1 MKTLILLLVIAS
13 LLSVQLEAQDVIT
26 LKNNSTIDAKNIV
39 VSNREVRY
47 QNFFDNS
54 GEILILQK
62 AMIVSILYENG
73 SKLKMYEAKKT
84 LNNINQGYNLI
95 TFHFLDFVINSFTVS
110 YERIIANGRYGIQ
123 IPFSFGYSEKTTN
136 IPLPPPFDS
145 DYTVNPANQF
155 YTGVTFNIYPT
166 GQGKVKYFLGPS
178 LRFGNGLFHEEYNS
192 YGQHNPPPI
201 KTGYIKFLINNGIVA
216 TFASS
221 LSVSVIG
228 SIGIQHMYKS
238 GLNPTRTTGAL
249 SLNLSFR
256 F

>member
-1 MKTLILLLVIAS
+1 MLLVFAA
-13 LLSVQLEAQDVIT
+13 LLSVQIEAQDIIT
-26 LKNNSTIDAKNIV
+26 LKNNYTIDAKNIV
-39 VSNREVRY
+39 VSNKEVKY

-54 GEILILQK
+54 GEVMVILKENI
-62 AMIVSILYENG
+62 ISILYENG
-73 SKLKMYEAKKT
+73 SKLKMVEAKKT
-84 LNNINQGYNLI
+84 LNQTDYGNNLL
-95 TFHFLDFVINSFTVS
+95 TFHFLDFAINNLTIS

-123 IPFSFGYSEKTTN
+123 IPFSFGYSEKTAS

-155 YTGVTFNIYPT
+155 YTGITFNIYPT
-166 GQGKVKYFLGPS
+166 GQGKFKYFLGPS
-178 LRFGNGLFHEEYNS
+178 LRFGNGYFHEEYNS